1 MELRV
6 LLFASAKEAV
16 GAAEVKLPASR
27 ASTVRELTAALAEAY
42 PALAQ
47 LLPSSMIAVNQEY
60 AEEDDL
66 VGPSDEVA
74 LIPPISGG

>member
-27 ASTVRELTAALAEAY
+27 ASTVRELTAALAEAH

-60 AEEDDL
+60 AEEDDP

>member
-1 MELRV
+1 MNVFHFGLSLCAMELRV

-27 ASTVRELTAALAEAY
+27 ASTVRELTAALAEAH

-47 LLPSSMIAVNQEY
+47 LLPSSMI
-60 AEEDDL
+60 L
-66 VGPSDEVA
+66 S
-74 LIPPISGG
+74 